1 MKRRTQIANS
11 DPRKSRENKFSIKD
25 GKKKLRKMLE
35 KLISLHNEFFM
46 KQQMF

>member
-25 GKKKLRKMLE
+25 GKKKASKNVGE
-35 KLISLHNEFFM
+35 INFTS
-46 KQQMF
+46 